1 MIQQLFTIGRN
12 TFIESIRQPIFAVL
26 VLVGILALI
35 LAPSLSSYTFDDDNK
50 LLIDMGLSTLLVIGC
65 FLAGFTA
72 TGVISREIENRT
84 ALTVISKP
92 ISRPVFVLGK
102 FFGIA
107 SAMAVAYWILCLAFL
122 LDIRHQ
128 VLDTAGKE
136 FDTPVIFFGVGSVLL
151 ALFIAAAGNYFYH
164 WVFNSTFMAGIF
176 ILGTLGWAMT
186 LFIGKNWIF
195 QPPFVDIN
203 AELLKGMLLLFMGLL
218 LIVSVSIACSTR
230 LGEVMT
236 LLICF
241 GVVFIGFMS
250 DYWLGQAALRHGD
263 ETSIPGILYR
273 VIPNLQI
280 FWPAD
285 SLTQS
290 KPGAI
295 VFTGGYL
302 RDVAAYCGALV
313 TGMLCLAVAL
323 FQTREVG

>member
-35 LAPSLSSYTFDDDNK
+35 LAPTLSAYTFDDDNK

-65 FLAGFTA
+65 WLAGFTA

-84 ALTVISKP
+84 VLTVISKP

-102 FFGIA
+102 FLGI
-107 SAMAVAYWILCLAFL
+107 SAAIGVAYWILCITFL
-122 LDIRHQ
+122 LDIRHR
-128 VLDTAGKE
+128 VMDTAGSD
-136 FDTPVIFFGVGSVLL
+136 FDTPVLFFGVGALLL
-151 ALFIAAAGNYFYH
+151 ALFIAALGNYFYH
-164 WVFNSTFMAGIF
+164 WVFNSSFMAGIV

-186 LFIGKNWIF
+186 LFIGKHWVF
-195 QPPFVDIN
+195 QPPTADIN
-203 AELLKGMLLLFMGLL
+203 PELMKGMLLLFMGLL

-241 GVVFIGFMS
+241 GVVFVGFMS
-250 DYWLGQAALRHGD
+250 DYWLGQAAARYGD
-263 ETSIPGILYR
+263 ETTVAGVFYR
-273 VIPNLQI
+273 IIPNLQI

-290 KPGAI
+290 APGAT
-295 VFTGGYL
+295 VFTREYLGY
-302 RDVAAYCGALV
+302 VAAYCGALV
-313 TGMLCLAVAL
+313 AGMLCLAVAL